1 MIKESRLHE
10 QLQASLE
17 KGERLVE
24 LTLES
29 NKRQ

>member
-17 KGERLVE
+17 KGALSR

-29 NKRQ
+29 EQEQ